1 MKKMIEPEYYRL
13 PKHEQPKPKPKAD
26 PATLE
31 YLEALPFRPHGV
43 EW

>member
-1 MKKMIEPEYYRL
+1 MIDVDEYVFPHKEPD
-13 PKHEQPKPKPKAD
+13 KPKPKAD

-31 YLEALPFRPHGV
+31 YLDALPFRPHGV

>member
-1 MKKMIEPEYYRL
+1 MIEESQYVFPC
-13 PKHEQPKPKPKAD
+13 KKEQVKPKPKAD

-31 YLEALPFRPHGV
+31 YLESLEWRPFGG